1 MSFSTPIKM
10 EEEIKKEVGSQ
21 SDVDLE
27 KASATSEL
35 GAEVAAITSFAQFP
49 WMSDMAPTSNMQDSS
64 TLAEAEAEAAD
75 SVEAVTN
82 LCSEVSP
89 PATPVLQSS
98 LLPPPPPLQRCGG
111 PPALKASPAAAAAAL
126 AGRKLHTSSPPSL
139 TVSPSLQPSQ
149 AKGTIAEDRV
159 GLVETPAL
167 HPDSKSAF
175 HSLPPLQNSLRPSR
189 AEDPNRE
196 ELIIELIQKNLS
208 LQEQVKIWRK
218 KFEIKE
224 VELKK
229 SNLTSVQLWKLLM
242 QEHKKQAVQEREMK
256 VATISKKKKSKN
268 SNKEVEVEQNSET
281 LDAIQESN
289 LENGKTKKKKK
300 DKKQNRGMETPGD
313 WREYRRWCKEVDQKM
328 NADWAEYVTEYE
340 RRIAEEEDERRIAEQ
355 AAEDERVARQ
365 ATEYESSEQYEDDED
380 RESQDEDTQTPEG
393 DWDDYQDNEDQEY
406 VDEGNEDRESQ
417 DEDTQTP
424 EGDWDDYQDNEDQEC
439 VDEEDEDQDQDQDQD
454 REYREDEECGD
465 EDVGGDEGK
474 KYDGKYFNDEEFP
487 AEVTQS

>member
-1 MSFSTPIKM
+1 MSFTSTPIKM

-64 TLAEAEAEAAD
+64 TLAEAEAAD

-242 QEHKKQAVQEREMK
+242 QEHRNSLQVQRETSASASARKQ
-256 VATISKKKKSKN
+256 KKS
-268 SNKEVEVEQNSET
+268 E
-281 LDAIQESN
+281 
-289 LENGKTKKKKK
+289 KKKKK
-300 DKKQNRGMETPGD
+300 KENDRSKEKDKEERRQHRRSQEEKGEITGD
-313 WREYRRWCKEVDQKM
+313 WREYRRWCKKIDQKM

-340 RRIAEEEDERRIAEQ
+340 RRIAEQTEEDERR
-355 AAEDERVARQ
+355 VARH
-365 ATEYESSEQYEDDED
+365 APEDDSSEQDQED
-380 RESQDEDTQTPEG
+380 
-393 DWDDYQDNEDQEY
+393 EDQEY
-406 VDEGNEDRESQ
+406 
-417 DEDTQTP
+417 
-424 EGDWDDYQDNEDQEC
+424 
-439 VDEEDEDQDQDQDQD
+439 QDQDQ
-454 REYREDEECGD
+454 EYQEDEECGD
-465 EDVGGDEGK
+465 EDVGEDEGE
-474 KYDGKYFNDEEFP
+474 KYDERCH
-487 AEVTQS
+487 

>member
-1 MSFSTPIKM
+1 MSFTSTPIKM

-281 LDAIQESN
+281 LDAIQEPN

-300 DKKQNRGMETPGD
+300 DKKQNRDMEIPGD
-313 WREYRRWCKEVDQKM
+313 WREYRRWSKEADRKM
-328 NADWAEYVTEYE
+328 DAEWREYVTEYE
-340 RRIAEEEDERRIAEQ
+340 RRITEEEDERRIAEQ
-355 AAEDERVARQ
+355 AAEDERVA
-365 ATEYESSEQYEDDED
+365 ESSEQGED
-380 RESQDEDTQTPEG
+380 
-393 DWDDYQDNEDQEY
+393 
-406 VDEGNEDRESQ
+406 

-439 VDEEDEDQDQDQDQD
+439 VDEEDQDQDQDQD
-454 REYREDEECGD
+454 REYRGDEECGD
-465 EDVGGDEGK
+465 GDVGGDERE

>member
-1 MSFSTPIKM
+1 
-10 EEEIKKEVGSQ
+10 
-21 SDVDLE
+21 
-27 KASATSEL
+27 
-35 GAEVAAITSFAQFP
+35 
-49 WMSDMAPTSNMQDSS
+49 MSDMAPTSNMQDSS

-126 AGRKLHTSSPPSL
+126 AGRKLHPSSPPSL

-167 HPDSKSAF
+167 HPDSKSAL

-189 AEDPNRE
+189 TEDPNRE

-208 LQEQVKIWRK
+208 LQEQVKILKK

-224 VELKK
+224 AELKK
-229 SNLTSVQLWKLLM
+229 ANLTSVQLWKLLM
-242 QEHKKQAVQEREMK
+242 QEHKNSLRKEREMK
-256 VATISKKKKSKN
+256 VATVGKKKKSKN
-268 SNKEVEVEQNSET
+268 SNKEVKVEQNLET
-281 LDAIQESN
+281 LDAIQEPN

-300 DKKQNRGMETPGD
+300 DKKQNRDMEIPGD
-313 WREYRRWCKEVDQKM
+313 WREYRRWCKKVDQKM
-328 NADWAEYVTEYE
+328 NAEWAEYVTEYE

-365 ATEYESSEQYEDDED
+365 APEYESPEQYEDDED
-380 RESQDEDTQTPEG
+380 RESPEG
-393 DWDDYQDNEDQEY
+393 DWDDYQ
-406 VDEGNEDRESQ
+406 
-417 DEDTQTP
+417 
-424 EGDWDDYQDNEDQEC
+424 
-439 VDEEDEDQDQDQDQD
+439 EDEDQEQDQEYQEDEDQEQD
-454 REYREDEECGD
+454 QEYREDEDQEQD
-465 EDVGGDEGK
+465 QEYQDDYRK
-474 KYDGKYFNDEEFP
+474 
-487 AEVTQS
+487 TRMTR